1 MHILVSSQLFTEE
14 EEVIA
19 DVLLSLSQISS
30 LSELTVD
37 KATAD
42 SSNLNVASTS
52 YSEGLFALFSN
63 YHAKYYSFIKC
74 S

>member
-14 EEVIA
+14 EEVVA

-30 LSELTVD
+30 PSDLTVD
-37 KATAD
+37 KTTAD

-52 YSEGLFALFSN
+52 CSEGLSALFP
-63 YHAKYYSFIKC
+63 
-74 S
+74 

>member
-1 MHILVSSQLFTEE
+1 MHILVSQLFTEE
-14 EEVIA
+14 EEVVA

-30 LSELTVD
+30 PSDLTVD
-37 KATAD
+37 KTTAD

>member
-1 MHILVSSQLFTEE
+1 MHILVSQLFTEE
-14 EEVIA
+14 EEVVA

-52 YSEGLFALFSN
+52 CSEGLSALFP
-63 YHAKYYSFIKC
+63 
-74 S
+74 